1 MEWKS
6 ANKNDQG
13 LISIPKR
20 WLHIHYYEAMNILF
34 RFENSLR
41 VFVYTVLKNE
51 FLDKWQECNFS
62 FPGADANSINSIA
75 RKRIGQAESFGYL
88 GFDIKAPLMHL
99 TSGELVEL
107 ITSAAYWPKFQG
119 YFRGNKEIMKNK
131 LLEIGSIR
139 NSLAH
144 FRPIKSDDIELVKQN
159 SRHTLIGVEE
169 CLQNIFLQASRVP
182 TNTTDDWYK
191 SISTLGNDQITT
203 VPYFSKDESWI
214 NIRLK
219 FIVPTLWRN
228 DIIAERY
235 YSFSVA
241 TINSPNILRSHVPLT
256 KFVTYLTETVASP
269 TFDEDKKLT
278 VSKELNF
285 VFRKDIL
292 AENYTAIAEEF
303 KSVLRKVSEECDLLC
318 KDNLARGSIIETAS
332 LSAWWQKPEGQDG
345 SWSFSYQDLL
355 EEYRSDDPDEYWGQR
370 QYTSD
375 VVAGFRRYPWMPA
388 DISQMEDF
396 WE

>member
-6 ANKNDQG
+6 AAINDQG
-13 LISIPKR
+13 LIRVPKR

-41 VFVYTVLKNE
+41 VFVYAVLKNE
-51 FLDKWQECNFS
+51 FLNEWRECNFS
-62 FPGADANSINSIA
+62 FLGGEANSINSIA
-75 RKRIGQAESFGYL
+75 RKRISQAESFGYL

-107 ITSAAYWPKFQG
+107 ITSGAYWTKFQG

-131 LLEIGSIR
+131 LLEIGNIR

-144 FRPIKSDDIELVKQN
+144 FRPIKPEDIELVKQN

-169 CLQNIFLQASRVP
+169 CLQNIFSQNTRVP
-182 TNTTDDWYK
+182 TNTMDDWYK
-191 SISTLGNDQITT
+191 SISVLGNDQITL

-214 NIRLK
+214 NIRLR
-219 FIVPTLWRN
+219 FVVPILKKDFFT
-228 DIIAERY
+228 ETY

-241 TINSPNILRSHVPLT
+241 TINSSNILKTHAVLSKYL
-256 KFVTYLTETVASP
+256 TYLTETVMGP
-269 TFDEDKKLT
+269 TLDEEKNIKANKD
-278 VSKELNF
+278 LNF

-292 AENYTAIAEEF
+292 VANHTAIAEEF
-303 KSVLRKVSEECDLLC
+303 KSVLLKVSEECDLLC

-332 LSAWWQKPEGQDG
+332 LSSWWSQPEGQDG
-345 SWSFSYQDLL
+345 KWMYSYADLS
-355 EEYRSDDPDEYWGQR
+355 EEYKSDDPDEYWGKR
-370 QYTSD
+370 QYISD
-375 VVAGFRRYPWMPA
+375 VVSGCKRYPWMPE
-388 DISQMEDF
+388 DISQIEDF
-396 WE
+396 WD